1 MLGYTVKI
9 AETTLSSFI
18 TESEAYRL
26 LSNIRVANET
36 AHHKVPAYIRISTA
50 TVEISPP
57 HTIAIH
63 SNLLT
68 QTSGQITNASISF

>member
-50 TVEISPP
+50 TVEISP